1 MNLGAVFRRFLC
13 WNPPVTQPCSPV
25 VTAVLGRFNLMLHML
40 IIEETLTPL
49 SVFICHLVRGLRVG
63 NSGPS
68 YFLSFSS
75 VKTPSRKWALKG
87 MQADKETVQN
97 R

>member
-1 MNLGAVFRRFLC
+1 
-13 WNPPVTQPCSPV
+13 
-25 VTAVLGRFNLMLHML
+25 MLHML

-87 MQADKETVQN
+87 MQADGEDAVHNSVRSGHLTHHSHSSHMKQVSTWLE
-97 R
+97 